1 MDIQKV
7 NVFLELA
14 KKFNLVFE
22 REDELL
28 IGEHSIDDI
37 EGFAEGVFE
46 AGRQRGLS
54 QERAMQSLSDTAQ
67 FDDLEREL
75 NSLRERNLIL
85 THRIAD
91 LEVKIYGSR

>member
-46 AGRQRGLS
+46 AGRQCK
-54 QERAMQSLSDTAQ
+54 T
-67 FDDLEREL
+67 
-75 NSLRERNLIL
+75 RN
-85 THRIAD
+85 RIRSN
-91 LEVKIYGSR
+91 L